1 MGKAKGTIMVGLVK
15 DIRANPE
22 KARALLPA
30 SMHHYFDTPIVMA
43 SWYPLEDYVEL
54 LRVAYK
60 LAENPPRDSREFYE
74 RMGRAS
80 AREQMSG
87 IYSRHRGSTGRKAA
101 ATLLS
106 AQYDSGQM
114 NMVERSSGHAVLEW
128 VGFALP
134 AREICGTFTGYQAE
148 RMTLSGLDEV
158 RVRHTVC
165 RAEGGPTCRWEMDWK
180 SRRGG

>member
-1 MGKAKGTIMVGLVK
+1 MANAKGTIMIGLVQ
-15 DIRANPE
+15 DIRAKPE

-30 SMHHYFDTPIVMA
+30 SLHHYFDTRIVQA
-43 SWYPLEDYVEL
+43 SWYPLEDYIAL
-54 LRVAYK
+54 LRVGYK
-60 LAENPPRDSREFYE
+60 IADNPPRDPRDFYE
-74 RMGRAS
+74 QMGRAS
-80 AREQMSG
+80 ARSQMSG
-87 IYSRHRGSTGRKAA
+87 VYSRHRGSTGQKAA
-101 ATLLS
+101 ATLLG

-158 RVRHTVC
+158 RVRHTTC
-165 RAEGGPTCRWEMDWK
+165 RAEGGKACRWELDWK
-180 SRRGG
+180 SRRSE